1 MADNIEI
8 PFEVIGQAELVK
20 AMEAAAKASEKAADA
35 LDKQGKAAKFALGP
49 NQKLILLQE
58 QLVRAQTAKNTAAMK
73 DIQLASARAQKQL
86 MPKPGPKPPKAPKT
100 PALPEGPR
108 QRLAKLQQ
116 EHARAI
122 AAGNEDAQEDIS
134 HKIKTAKRQI
144 EREDDSGKRR
154 GTDKKLETFIRSMRF
169 GKDGAMPL
177 VGQGLDL
184 LGLGELA
191 GPIGVMAAAA
201 TLAAEGLKAF
211 GDIAV
216 STGNRMA
223 EMQVKTG
230 SSSADNAALM
240 NLGFSGDAAQA
251 FNDRISSGS
260 DSSAMAVAAKYN
272 VSNAPGMF
280 GQQDYGKELLDVT
293 KKIYNSNESQV
304 DKLREFRALGINPDV
319 LNLSKNTF
327 NRDAGADA
335 NQAGSIFSPEYAQQT
350 TEFTESLKRMTQ
362 VIENVA
368 GFLAGPVI
376 NDITKPVN
384 QLNAIFSGQMSWKE
398 FWTGAGENQYGVSGG
413 DQSTKDKNTNALNKN
428 TEALGISQRQ
438 YGHGERTDA
447 ALPRGSGMGSG
458 MAVRQNLEAG
468 AFRLGAFG

>member
-8 PFEVIGQAELVK
+8 PFEVTGQAELVK
-20 AMEAAAKASEKAADA
+20 AMEAAAQASEKAAAA
-35 LDKQGKAAKFALGP
+35 LDKQSRAAKFASGP
-49 NQKLILLQE
+49 N
-58 QLVRAQTAKNTAAMK
+58 
-73 DIQLASARAQKQL
+73 
-86 MPKPGPKPPKAPKT
+86 
-100 PALPEGPR
+100 
-108 QRLAKLQQ
+108 QRLAKLTAQFAQ
-116 EHARAI
+116 AQS
-122 AAGNEDAQEDIS
+122 AGNTPASKDIEYAINS
-134 HKIKTAKRQI
+134 AKRQI
-144 EREDDSGKRR
+144 ARQDSTGGRS
-154 GTDKKLETFIRSMRF
+154 KKFETFIRSMRF

-398 FWTGAGENQYGVSGG
+398 FWTGAGENQYGVSDG
-413 DQSTKDKNTNALNKN
+413 DQSTKDKNTDALNKN

-438 YGHGERTDA
+438 YGHGERTDS